1 MLQEVINRRLFSV
14 VREREQ
20 LTYDA
25 NFNLMPFEKLDGAW
39 YLVTV
44 TSSPVNAKKALLACR
59 QTLKN
64 MRDGSSPIT
73 RDNLESARRVVI
85 NKHSNELAS
94 NRYWCE
100 QLTGVA
106 LDAMPRKDI
115 SCVRDFVQLAEAI
128 TVADLQR
135 VLQVLDTDD
144 ADTYGCLGTSGPCPK
159 EEAFEQTLAAA
170 PDEHG
175 TSHVFG
181 MGRR

>member
-1 MLQEVINRRLFSV
+1 M
-14 VREREQ
+14 
-20 LTYDA
+20 
-25 NFNLMPFEKLDGAW
+25 
-39 YLVTV
+39 

-128 TVADLQR
+128 TVADQPDQFR
-135 VLQVLDTDD
+135 ERTRW
-144 ADTYGCLGTSGPCPK
+144 
-159 EEAFEQTLAAA
+159 EEPL
-170 PDEHG
+170 
-175 TSHVFG
+175 S
-181 MGRR
+181 

>member
-1 MLQEVINRRLFSV
+1 MVPRHR
-14 VREREQ
+14 
-20 LTYDA
+20 D
-25 NFNLMPFEKLDGAW
+25 
-39 YLVTV
+39 V
-44 TSSPVNAKKALLACR
+44 TSVNAKKALLACR
-59 QTLKN
+59 QAQ
-64 MRDGSSPIT
+64 
-73 RDNLESARRVVI
+73 EHARRARPSRATTRVGACVVI
-85 NKHSNELAS
+85 NKHSATRVEPLLVRAAHG
-94 NRYWCE
+94 RRARRTPE
-100 QLTGVA
+100 
-106 LDAMPRKDI
+106 DI